1 MKLGFLIWKFPAQAN
16 TFIVNEIKEFIKS
29 GRHDYHIYSLDEPSS
44 YTFDIFKE
52 DLEFIDRDKITYI
65 KKEGLM
71 MEKIVRLSEVPF
83 HSKLKDSDIH
93 SAKEIHDIEEIKHKS
108 IANKFAFS
116 NLAKRIHE
124 DGVKAI
130 YSPFGNY
137 TSDIAMM
144 LKVHYGIPF
153 MFSVHAYDLF
163 TEFNYQKQK
172 AKTCHKAL
180 PISEYNK
187 KYLKDL
193 GFPSIKTTVKR
204 INFRS
209 ESGSIVGYKSEDKY
223 IFSASRLDPMKGYE
237 YSIKAF
243 SEFLKSNPDYRYY
256 IAGRGDQEY
265 ELFLKKIIKD
275 LSIEDKVY
283 FLGFISNEEV
293 ISYIKGARFTI
304 LSSVEL
310 SNSDKEG
317 IPTFFIESLSNG
329 IPAIGSKLSG
339 IPELLNDKV
348 GGLSEQADID
358 SIVYQ
363 MKRLASLLNRKI
375 KKRKMQKQCRMTV
388 SRMYDNLANINI
400 LNDALDS
407 LSVEDFFCYN
417 NLELDPFIP
426 IENPGLDSI
435 LLNQKPI
442 SKDKTFIYNPFN
454 IKIWKIDNFPYKN
467 LQDCNINK
475 YKKLIN
481 ENYSWFNYEGGC
493 VKDLKTYFNIVKNSN
508 NIIINNDLSFVILNH
523 LFPNSKFILY
533 VPENMEWVREKMIKN
548 GWCQGDLK
556 VIDSTVK
563 GGEAVLE
570 LMQKCMKKIID
581 EDSLEIIKINDKE
594 LER

>member
-29 GRHDYHIYSLDEPSS
+29 GRHDYHVYSLDKPSS

-52 DLEFIDRDKITYI
+52 DLDFIDRDKITYI

-71 MEKIVRLSEVPF
+71 MEMIIRLSEVPF

-124 DGVKAI
+124 DGVNAI

-144 LKVHYGIPF
+144 LKVHYGIPY

-209 ESGSIVGYKSEDKY
+209 ESSSIVEYKSEDKY

-243 SEFLKSNPDYRYY
+243 SEFLKSNSGYRYY

-265 ELFLKKIIKD
+265 ELFLKKIVKD
-275 LSIEDKVY
+275 LSIEDKVH

-339 IPELLNDKV
+339 IPELLNDEV

-375 KKRKMQKQCRMTV
+375 KKRKMRRQCRMKV
-388 SRMYDNLANINI
+388 SSMYDNLANINI
-400 LNDALDS
+400 LNNTLDS

-417 NLELDPFIP
+417 NLELDPFVP

-442 SKDKTFIYNPFN
+442 SKDKTFIYNPYN
-454 IKIWKIDNFPYKN
+454 INIWKIDNFPYKN
-467 LQDCNINK
+467 LRNCNINK

-508 NIIINNDLSFVILNH
+508 NIIIDNDLSFVILNH

-533 VPENMEWVREKMIKN
+533 VPENMEWAREKMIKN
-548 GWCQGDLK
+548 GGCQGDLK
-556 VIDSTVK
+556 VIDYTVK
-563 GGEAVLE
+563 GREAVIE